1 VRHFWCD
8 EFRYDL
14 LLSVAAAAL
23 LLLVVI
29 AFPTLLSSASTHRK
43 FDDVAQASC
52 SSVVPF
58 RDHL

>member
-14 LLSVAAAAL
+14 LLSVAAAAQ
-23 LLLVVI
+23 LLVVI
-29 AFPTLLSSASTHRK
+29 ASLTSAHRRFTHRK
-43 FDDVAQASC
+43 FEDVAQANC
-52 SSVVPF
+52 SSAVPF